1 MKRTILTLAFTLA
14 ASAALFAEDAKPD
27 AKAGETPAVH
37 TKTLWEQVKEGGW
50 VMIPIGAC
58 SMLTLYLMGDGFL
71 RVTSP
76 KKMLP
81 QDQVETVKNFFRHG
95 KYVDAYNYCK
105 AQESAFANVA
115 RVAIGSLGEGKT
127 ATEEAVVAEMTKENS
142 RIQTFVSYL
151 SVIGV
156 CTPMIGLLGTV
167 TGMISA
173 FAVLGSS
180 GIGDPSGLSAAI
192 GEVLVATASGLF
204 IAIPAFGSY
213 YWLRNRGAK
222 VLHDIQD
229 TLALMLRGMPYDKL
243 AGTHIGDE
251 EIIAA
256 DPEWWAAAEYEAQA

>member
-1 MKRTILTLAFTLA
+1 MKRFALSFALILA
-14 ASAALFAEDAKPD
+14 ASTALYAADAKPAAKPGD
-27 AKAGETPAVH
+27 APAIH

-50 VMIPIGAC
+50 VMFPIGAC
-58 SMLTLYLMGDGFL
+58 SMLTLYLIGDGFI
-71 RVTSP
+71 RITSP

-81 QDQVETVKNFFRHG
+81 DAEVQTVKNLFRHG
-95 KYVDAYNYCK
+95 KYVDAYNFCK
-105 AQESAFANVA
+105 GKDSAFSNVA
-115 RVAIGSLGEGKT
+115 RVAISCLGEGKI
-127 ATEEAVVAEMTKENS
+127 ATEEAIISEMTKENS

-156 CTPMIGLLGTV
+156 CAPMIGLLGTV
-167 TGMISA
+167 TGMIGA

-222 VLHDIQD
+222 VLHEIQD
-229 TLALMLRGMPYDKL
+229 TLAVMLRKMPYDKF
-243 AGTHIGDE
+243 AGAHIGDE
-251 EIIAA
+251 EIVAA
-256 DPEWWAAAEYEAQA
+256 DPEWWVATEQQNYV